1 MFYFT
6 LTNRS
11 LFYRLFI
18 GVWPWLIWNTKTL
31 EVFPDPSG
39 IDQLIHVDLYR
50 FYIGEVSDSKLYD
63 LINGEY
69 LND

>member
-18 GVWPWLIWNTKTL
+18 DVWPWLIWNTKTL

-39 IDQLIHVDLYR
+39 IDQPIRVDLYR
-50 FYIGEVSDSKLYD
+50 FYIGKVSDSKYFD
-63 LINGEY
+63 LVNGEY